1 MESVTLQEL
10 DEVCG
15 QYALKR
21 AEKDKLESEIKER
34 EKELYALEQK
44 IQAFLEQSNKTKYS
58 VDGVGTFNVV
68 ERFSYKIPRTPE
80 AKEKFFS
87 YLKEKGIY
95 DDLINVNSQTLN
107 AFCKQEMEQARD
119 RQDFNFSIPG
129 LDEPTLFKKVQLRR
143 G

>member
-1 MESVTLQEL
+1 MEHVTLQEL

-21 AEKDKLESEIKER
+21 AEKERLDAELKER

-44 IQAFLEQSNKTKYS
+44 IQAFLEQSNKSKYS
-58 VDGVGTFNVV
+58 VDGIGTFNVV

-95 DDLINVNSQTLN
+95 DDLVNVNSQTLN
-107 AFCKQEMEQARD
+107 AFCKQQMEEARD

-129 LDEPTLFKKVQLRR
+129 LEEPTLFKKVQLRR